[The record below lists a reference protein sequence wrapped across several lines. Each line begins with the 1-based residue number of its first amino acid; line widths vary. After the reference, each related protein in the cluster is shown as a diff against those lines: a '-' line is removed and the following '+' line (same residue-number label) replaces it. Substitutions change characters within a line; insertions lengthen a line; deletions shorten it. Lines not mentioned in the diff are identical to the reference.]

1 MLPMSHKGIDSIFKK
16 DPEGGYY
23 NKKARLYQD
32 ILIYGSTIEE
42 GKPFKLRELA
52 KYLLDNNE
60 EIRNYY
66 LRMKLTTSNKIENIQ
81 KRIQRSIEGMISMRL
96 MKEGDKAKEDKGSG
110 MIPTY
115 TYTPTMC
122 NRPAA

>member
-66 LRMKLTTSNKIENIQ
+66 LRMKLTTSNKIENISE
-81 KRIQRSIEGMISMRL
+81 KDSKKYRGH
-96 MKEGDKAKEDKGSG
+96 D
-110 MIPTY
+110 
-115 TYTPTMC
+115 
-122 NRPAA
+122 